1 MTVKMSFKQNYKKFK
16 SLSEIFQIVQINHI
30 KMFLVRYDFS
40 KTDYFNKT
48 IKLNFKLS
56 FFQTFI
62 QWIILSVMI
71 CVFLKFFPVFD
82 AFVVVW
88 GKAIR
93 VQHYD
98 VFISTPIIGF
108 IAIEK
113 IFYDSFGQLMRYKHG
128 MIETLYEMAKNIDGE
143 MGRTEKLSFVDF
155 YSKSN
160 YYSTLGYKF
169 SSLCLVPLV
178 FQLSYL
184 SVVEYLQANI
194 TARQL
199 VLYIWMFILMNLNAA
214 YSLSALYVI
223 MPDFIFNLKIFR
235 SKFTKCQF
243 FLKYTNSSLNVSFL
257 NKFITE
263 YIHLHR
269 RISNYNCTLKGQIQ
283 AEDLVFKLSGIIVWI
298 FYIKQDEPLNHV
310 SYIILFLYTA
320 TYCIF
325 QLVLSRLGYF
335 PEQNGKSYIYLS
347 SLSARSQKVDIFQR
361 KKSVNCFNISN
372 TNEKLRKI
380 IKINCFV
387 DFMASNKLG
396 FTYGDQFLITKK
408 EVFTNLFHDF
418 YLLTLFYKR
427 LSV

>member
-1 MTVKMSFKQNYKKFK
+1 MSFKLNNKKFK

-30 KMFLVRYDFS
+30 KIFLVRYDFS
-40 KTDYFNKT
+40 KTDYFNKN
-48 IKLNFKLS
+48 IKLKFELS
-56 FFQTFI
+56 FVQTFI
-62 QWIILSVMI
+62 QWAILSVLL
-71 CVFLKFFPVFD
+71 CVFFKIFPSFD
-82 AFVVVW
+82 AFIVVW

-113 IFYDSFGQLMRYKHG
+113 IFYKSFGQLLRYKNG
-128 MIETLYEMAKNIDGE
+128 MIDTVFELADNIEGE
-143 MGRTEKLSFVDF
+143 VSRIEKLSYLDF

-160 YYSTLGYKF
+160 YYSTLGYKL
-169 SSLCLVPLV
+169 SSFCLIPLV
-178 FQLSYL
+178 LQLSYL
-184 SVVEYLQANI
+184 SVVEYLKASI

-214 YSLSALYVI
+214 NSLSAIYVI
-223 MPDFIFNLKIFR
+223 LPDFIFILKIFR
-235 SKFTKCQF
+235 SKFIKCQI
-243 FLKYTNSSLNVSFL
+243 FLKYTNASLNVSFL

-269 RISNYNCTLKGQIQ
+269 RISNYNCTLSGQLQ
-283 AEDLVFKLSGIIVWI
+283 VEDLVFKLSGIIVWI

-335 PEQNGKSYIYLS
+335 PEQNGKSYQYLN
-347 SLSARSQKVDIFQR
+347 SLNARSQKVDVFQR
-361 KKSVNCFNISN
+361 KRSVNYFYTFNP
-372 TNEKLRKI
+372 NEKLRKL
-380 IKINCFV
+380 IKVNCFV

-396 FTYGDQFLITKK
+396 FTYGNQFLITKK

-418 YLLTLFYKR
+418 YFLTLFYKR